1 MKLFLFSLILLISQ
15 QLSAQQI
22 KGKVVSDSV
31 AINQVLIININS
43 QEKTYSD
50 FYGGFS
56 INANIGDE
64 LRIVKEGYER
74 KILTVRNYNEL
85 LINLNKIAI
94 EIDEVEVQQ
103 KLSGNLGKDSKL
115 FNENKKKV
123 ALNNDLKVYF
133 KTKSSGELMKP
144 KPGEFVQPVSG
155 GIGFGKIDN
164 KWTVSDLVEWIRE
177 NLTDDYFI
185 SVGLS
190 FQEINS
196 FLFYSLQNYNTKNI
210 VKYGYCN
217 NEDVGNLKLHFETS
231 YKKLKDK

>member
-56 INANIGDE
+56 INANMGDE

-94 EIDEVEVQQ
+94 EID
-103 KLSGNLGKDSKL
+103 
-115 FNENKKKV
+115 
-123 ALNNDLKVYF
+123 
-133 KTKSSGELMKP
+133 
-144 KPGEFVQPVSG
+144 
-155 GIGFGKIDN
+155 
-164 KWTVSDLVEWIRE
+164 
-177 NLTDDYFI
+177 
-185 SVGLS
+185 
-190 FQEINS
+190 
-196 FLFYSLQNYNTKNI
+196 
-210 VKYGYCN
+210 
-217 NEDVGNLKLHFETS
+217 
-231 YKKLKDK
+231 